1 MNDEQLFRYFTELEQ
16 LQYQIINLT
25 LSHKIYDAIIDGI
38 ISCNQLK
45 KLSNDKTITFR
56 KNVLD
61 KFTEKRKNN
70 YTEIAT
76 LEKQLSSKQKKILK
90 IDSRTMLRPGL
101 FIIYLLLNLHFTRI
115 CHCSFPTFCQAAYP
129 ISLIP

>member
-45 KLSNDKTITFR
+45 KLSNDKTIT
-56 KNVLD
+56 
-61 KFTEKRKNN
+61 
-70 YTEIAT
+70 
-76 LEKQLSSKQKKILK
+76 
-90 IDSRTMLRPGL
+90 
-101 FIIYLLLNLHFTRI
+101 
-115 CHCSFPTFCQAAYP
+115 
-129 ISLIP
+129 

>member
-61 KFTEKRKNN
+61 KFTEKRKNI

-90 IDSRTMLRPGL
+90 IDSRTMWDEVHKL
-101 FIIYLLLNLHFTRI
+101 YKDK
-115 CHCSFPTFCQAAYP
+115 Y
-129 ISLIP
+129 